1 MAHRPGR
8 AAVFVPLLCSLILAP
23 LATVRAETLGVF
35 AIRNVAVDTTAET
48 AAAARGEAL
57 AAGQRQALV
66 RLFKRLALRSAMER
80 LPMLDDAEVTE
91 LVQDFEVQEE
101 KTSPV
106 RYLATLTIRFKPDDV
121 RALLRD
127 AGVPFAET
135 LSKPVLVLPVY
146 RAAGTYIL
154 WDDPN
159 PWREAWANLPPR
171 DALVPLVVP
180 LGDLAD
186 IADISAEQAV
196 KGGNARLQAIAVR
209 YGAADTLVAVASLGL
224 DPVNQRPT
232 LHVAVTRFGT
242 NAGERTT
249 VESYI
254 GDSMETL
261 GQLMASVAE
270 AVATGVEELWK
281 RDNLLRFDRE
291 DRLAVVVP
299 LTGLSDWLEVRRRLA
314 GVAFVQRSELVY
326 LSRREARVVLRYI
339 GDEPQLRLALTQSDL
354 TLIRDPTSWFLRLG
368 DRGGEEAAQT
378 PPVNE

>member
-1 MAHRPGR
+1 M
-8 AAVFVPLLCSLILAP
+8 
-23 LATVRAETLGVF
+23 
-35 AIRNVAVDTTAET
+35 
-48 AAAARGEAL
+48 
-57 AAGQRQALV
+57 
-66 RLFKRLALRSAMER
+66 
-80 LPMLDDAEVTE
+80 
-91 LVQDFEVQEE
+91 
-101 KTSPV
+101 
-106 RYLATLTIRFKPDDV
+106 
-121 RALLRD
+121 
-127 AGVPFAET
+127 
-135 LSKPVLVLPVY
+135 
-146 RAAGTYIL
+146 
-154 WDDPN
+154 
-159 PWREAWANLPPR
+159 
-171 DALVPLVVP
+171 P

-186 IADISAEQAV
+186 IADISAEQTV
-196 KGGNARLQAIAVR
+196 KGGNARLQAIAAR

-261 GQLMASVAE
+261 GQLMASAAE
-270 AVATGVEELWK
+270 AVATEVEELWK

-314 GVAFVQRSELVY
+314 GVAFVQRSELMY

-339 GDEPQLRLALTQSDL
+339 GDETQLRLALTQSDL

>member
-1 MAHRPGR
+1 MAHRPVR

-35 AIRNVAVDTTAET
+35 AIRNVAVDATAET

-57 AAGQRQALV
+57 AAGQRQALA
-66 RLFKRLALRSAMER
+66 RLFNRLALRSAMER
-80 LPMLDDAEVTE
+80 LPVLDDAEVTE

-121 RALLRD
+121 RALLRG

-171 DALVPLVVP
+171 DALVPLIVP

-196 KGGNARLQAIAVR
+196 KSGNARLRVIAAR

-232 LHVAVTRFGT
+232 LHVSVTRFGT

-249 VESYI
+249 VESYT

-261 GQLMASVAE
+261 GQLIASAAE
-270 AVATGVEELWK
+270 AVATEVEELWK

-291 DRLAVVVP
+291 DRLAAVVP

-339 GDEPQLRLALTQSDL
+339 GDETQLRLALAQSDL

-368 DRGGEEAAQT
+368 DRGGGEAAQT

>member
-8 AAVFVPLLCSLILAP
+8 AAVFVPFLCSLILAP
-23 LATVRAETLGVF
+23 LATVRAETLDVF
-35 AIRNVAVDTTAET
+35 AVRNVAVDATAET
-48 AAAARGEAL
+48 AAMARGEAL
-57 AAGQRQALV
+57 AAGQRQALA

-80 LPMLDDAEVTE
+80 LPVLDDAEVTE

-146 RAAGTYIL
+146 RAAGAYIL

-180 LGDLAD
+180 LSDLAD

-196 KGGNARLQAIAVR
+196 KGGNARLRVIAAR
-209 YGAADTLVAVASLGL
+209 YGAADTLVVVASLGL

-232 LHVAVTRFGT
+232 LHVSVTRFGT
-242 NAGERTT
+242 NARERTT

-261 GQLMASVAE
+261 GQLIASAAE
-270 AVATGVEELWK
+270 AVATEVEELWK

-291 DRLAVVVP
+291 DRLTAVVP
-299 LTGLSDWLEVRRRLA
+299 LTGLSDWLEVHRRLA

-339 GDEPQLRLALTQSDL
+339 GDETQLRLALAQSDL
-354 TLIRDPTSWFLRLG
+354 TLIRDPTSWLLRLG
-368 DRGGEEAAQT
+368 DRAMEEAAQT